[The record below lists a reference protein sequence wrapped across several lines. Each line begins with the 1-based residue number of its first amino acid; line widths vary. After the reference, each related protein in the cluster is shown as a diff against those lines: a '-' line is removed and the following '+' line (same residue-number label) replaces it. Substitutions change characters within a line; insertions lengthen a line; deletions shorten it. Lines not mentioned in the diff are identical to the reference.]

1 MRKGWFN
8 GFAGMLAMLLMLT
21 SGWGIAEGL
30 SLGAEAL
37 VPRAIMEQSWEASG
51 AQLCLLRIE
60 ATGEAVVVAT
70 DAAGQAILA
79 ETVEPASITF
89 GTQGMDRSAAEELLR
104 SDYPDCRTLYS
115 EDGASGKRMA
125 VVGDGYWGSIVV
137 AGGCIV
143 SRRLEAGE
151 MYSGGR
157 LSLYGALRVL
167 ELYRPEAELNAIELE
182 ADDGRW
188 IFEGSALLHGEL
200 YEFEL
205 DAVSA
210 RLLEWERD

>member
-1 MRKGWFN
+1 MRKGWMKR
-8 GFAGMLAMLLMLT
+8 FAGMLAMLLMLT
-21 SGWGIAEGL
+21 MGGGVAEAMPV
-30 SLGAEAL
+30 GAAAL
-37 VPRAIMEQSWEASG
+37 VPGATMEESWEASG
-51 AQLCLLRIE
+51 AQLCCVRYE
-60 ATGEAVVVAT
+60 DSGETLVVLM
-70 DAAGQAILA
+70 DAAGQAMLA
-79 ETVEPASITF
+79 ETVEPAGVTF
-89 GTQGMDRSAAEELLR
+89 GTQAMDRSAAEELIR
-104 SDYPDCRTLYS
+104 EVYPDCRVLYS
-115 EDGASGKRMA
+115 EDGATGKRMA

-151 MYSGGR
+151 IYSNGR

-167 ELYRPEAELNAIELE
+167 ELYRPEAELIAIELD

-188 IFEGSALLHGEL
+188 TFEGDAMLHGEI

-205 DAVSA
+205 DAISA

>member
-1 MRKGWFN
+1 MRKGWMK

-21 SGWGIAEGL
+21 MGGGVAEGM
-30 SLGAEAL
+30 SAGAAAL
-37 VPRAIMEQSWEASG
+37 VPGATMEENWEASG
-51 AQLCLLRIE
+51 AQLCRVRYE
-60 ATGEAVVVAT
+60 DSGEAVVVLT
-70 DAAGQAILA
+70 DASGQAMLA
-79 ETVEPASITF
+79 ETVEAANVSF
-89 GTQGMDRSAAEELLR
+89 GTQAMDRSAAEELIR
-104 SDYPDCRTLYS
+104 GIYPDCRVLYA
-115 EDGASGKRMA
+115 EDGVSGKRMA

-151 MYSGGR
+151 MYAEGR

-167 ELYRPEAELNAIELE
+167 ELYRPEAELIAIELDT
-182 ADDGRW
+182 DDGRW
-188 IFEGSALLHGEL
+188 TFEGDAMLHGEI